1 MKFIF
6 ETVQKVQPKF
16 SDVAIDQF
24 FVKCDGDL
32 CQKVESNCYNVIADS
47 DGVPCALTSTFYQPE
62 SLISRIL
69 PKVIKIEF

>member
-6 ETVQKVQPKF
+6 ETEQKVQPKF
-16 SDVAIDQF
+16 SDVCIDQF
-24 FVKCDGDL
+24 FVKSNGDL
-32 CQKVESNCYNVIADS
+32 CQKVEANCYNVIADR
-47 DGVPCALTSTFYQPE
+47 DGVPCALNSALYHAD

>member
-6 ETVQKVQPKF
+6 ETDQKVQPKF
-16 SDVAIDQF
+16 SDVCIDQF

-32 CQKVESNCYNVIADS
+32 CQKIEDNCYNMIADC
-47 DGVPCALTSTFYQPE
+47 DGVPCAFTSTFYHPD

>member
-6 ETVQKVQPKF
+6 ETEQKVQPKF
-16 SDVAIDQF
+16 SDVAINQF

-32 CQKVESNCYNVIADS
+32 CQKVEHNCYNVIADC
-47 DGVPCALTSTFYQPE
+47 DGEPCALSSALYHPD